1 MATPKHS
8 ELADPTLQDGEL
20 RVCRREVDR
29 LIGDLEAA
37 LFIVGLEI
45 AFLEIGIQRAA
56 ANGEQAGRSEG
67 TQLALVDAL
76 DDEEARADMSRA
88 LSRPASKSEPLH

>member
-20 RVCRREVDR
+20 RVCRSEVDR

-45 AFLEIGIQRAA
+45 AFLEIGIQRSPAA
-56 ANGEQAGRSEG
+56 QRTEGRSEG

-76 DDEEARADMSRA
+76 DDEEAAADMNRA
-88 LSRPASKSEPLH
+88 FSRPASKSEPLY